1 MTGPGFE
8 PATSSVVG
16 EYYYRIATDVSCYR
30 KLNKHYIREIRY
42 FIKQIHL
49 RPKLQF

>member
-16 EYYYRIATDVSCYR
+16 EYSYHIATDVSCYR
-30 KLNKHYIREIRY
+30 KLNKHYIREIGY
-42 FIKQIHL
+42 SIKLIEL